1 MGTKIR
7 VCLSWQNICCP
18 SKISTHTSQF
28 MSSKIPPPP
37 APPYSNFYPHCKMI
51 TIHNMRRNFYS
62 YLWKFIHMHKLSTT
76 AMRKICLVHIFLKQ
90 WVWTLQFVCR
100 LTFRNI
106 WYWQLYKPMRIE
118 TKFSNYKAHKLSISD
133 TICFRNKK
141 MLRFFISMHK
151 AFSCLGFWWSWV
163 GLSFRHCK
171 MLGYYHLGSIFCR
184 RVDFRSIDSTTFF
197 GSLDL
202 PTCCNF
208 WGWASWKKQRAAA
221 APRR

>member
-1 MGTKIR
+1 
-7 VCLSWQNICCP
+7 
-18 SKISTHTSQF
+18 

-62 YLWKFIHMHKLSTT
+62 YLWNFIHMHKLSTT

-106 WYWQLYKPMRIE
+106 WYWQLYKPMRIK
-118 TKFSNYKAHKLSISD
+118 TQFSNYNAYKLSISD
-133 TICFRNKK
+133 AIILETKKWDYGLTHQWIKQFHVLVFR
-141 MLRFFISMHK
+141 
-151 AFSCLGFWWSWV
+151 GSWV
-163 GLSFRHCK
+163 GLSFRYCK

-208 WGWASWKKQRAAA
+208 WGWASWKKA
-221 APRR
+221 